1 MILVRWARATAHA
14 ARGPRRRQSAMP
26 TPPRLILAS
35 TSRYRRELLER
46 LRLPF
51 EAMSPETDETPLPG
65 EAPAVLAERLA
76 LAKAHALATRFPD
89 AVVIGA
95 DQVADVD
102 GVAIGKPGTHER
114 AVEQLRAM
122 SGRTIVFQTAL
133 AVVRA
138 SAGFAEVRRAPVAV
152 RFRALGDDEIETYL
166 RTEQPYDCA
175 GSAKCETLGIA
186 LLEGIDSDDPTALV
200 GLPLIRTAQ
209 LLRAAGLDPLR
220 APGADGAGR

>member
-1 MILVRWARATAHA
+1 MS
-14 ARGPRRRQSAMP
+14 PEP
-26 TPPRLILAS
+26 ELILAS

-51 EAMSPETDETPLPG
+51 RALSPATDETPLPG
-65 EAPAVLAERLA
+65 EAPAALAERLA
-76 LAKAHALATRFPD
+76 LAKAHALAAQFPD

-102 GVAIGKPGTHER
+102 GVAVSKPGDHAN

-122 SGRTIVFQTAL
+122 SGRSIVFHTAL
-133 AVVRA
+133 AVVRE
-138 SAGFAEVRRAPVAV
+138 SVGFAQVRRVPVSV
-152 RFRALGDDEIETYL
+152 RFRTLSDVEIEFYL

-186 LLEGIDSDDPTALV
+186 LLDAIESDDPTALI
-200 GLPLIRTAQ
+200 GLPLIQTSH

-220 APGADGAGR
+220 ARAPLPNGSFK

>member
-1 MILVRWARATAHA
+1 M
-14 ARGPRRRQSAMP
+14 
-26 TPPRLILAS
+26 TPEPRLILAS

-46 LRLPF
+46 LRIPF
-51 EAMSPETDETPLPG
+51 EAHSPETDETPLPG
-65 EAPAVLAERLA
+65 EAPAALAERLA
-76 LAKAHALATRFPD
+76 LAKARALASRFPD
-89 AVVIGA
+89 AIIIGA

-102 GVAIGKPGTHER
+102 GTAIGKPGDHAR

-133 AVVRA
+133 AVVRE
-138 SAGFAEVRRAPVAV
+138 STGFAQVQRAPVSV
-152 RFRALGDDEIETYL
+152 RFRTLTDAEIEFYL

-186 LLEGIDSDDPTALV
+186 LLDAIDSDDPTALI
-200 GLPLIRTAQ
+200 GLPLIRTAA

-220 APGADGAGR
+220 APSSSGALA

>member
-1 MILVRWARATAHA
+1 MSDEPL
-14 ARGPRRRQSAMP
+14 
-26 TPPRLILAS
+26 LILAS

-46 LRLPF
+46 LRIPF
-51 EAMSPETDETPLPG
+51 RALAPETDETPLPG
-65 EAPAVLAERLA
+65 ETPAALAERLA
-76 LAKAHALATRFPD
+76 LAKARALATLHPD

-102 GVAIGKPGTHER
+102 GVAIGKPGNHER
-114 AVEQLRAM
+114 AVAQLHAM

-138 SAGFAEVRRAPVAV
+138 STGFAEVRRVPVPV
-152 RFRALGDDEIETYL
+152 RFRTLSDDEIEFYL

-186 LLEGIDSDDPTALV
+186 LLDAIESDDPTALI
-200 GLPLIRTAQ
+200 GLPLIQTCA

-220 APGADGAGR
+220 ARALSPTGSAS